1 MRVVVTGC
9 SGFLGGE
16 IVRQLLQ
23 RDCEVVGLS
32 RRETADLVR
41 AGMTHHRGDL
51 LDTEYLARV
60 IAGADVVIHTAAV
73 AGVWGSWQHYF
84 DNNVVAS
91 RNVLQACQEL
101 GVSQLI
107 YTSSPSVTFDGN
119 DQRDVDEAEP
129 YPETWMCHY
138 PHTKSIAEREILAAD
153 QPGGMRTV
161 SLRPHLIWGPDDPH
175 LIPRVL
181 QRARSGRLR
190 IIGDG
195 SNVIDTV
202 HVINA
207 AAAHLDAMDAMQTRP
222 DQAAGRAYFIT
233 QDEPVNCW
241 DWIGKLCRVNGVDP
255 PTKSI
260 SFAAAYRIGAVLETV
275 YRLTGRTSEPP
286 MTRFVASQLAKYHSF
301 DITAA
306 KERLGYRPR
315 IDMDAGLQTLTDDP
329 AVTNDRSTD
338 R

>member
-1 MRVVVTGC
+1 MRVIVTGC

-23 RDCEVVGLS
+23 RDWEVVGLS
-32 RRETADLVR
+32 RREPPGLVR

-51 LDTEYLARV
+51 LDNGYLERV
-60 IAGADVVIHTAAV
+60 IADADVVIHTAAV
-73 AGVWGSWQHYF
+73 AGVWGTWQHYF

-91 RNVLQACQEL
+91 RNVLRACQAAR
-101 GVSQLI
+101 VSQLI

-119 DQRDVDEAEP
+119 DQRDVDESEP
-129 YPETWMCHY
+129 YPKSWMCHY

-153 QPGGMRTV
+153 QRGGLRTV
-161 SLRPHLIWGPDDPH
+161 ALRPHLIWGPDDPH

-207 AAAHLDAMDAMQTRP
+207 AAAHLDAIEALQERP
-222 DQAAGRAYFIT
+222 EEAAGRAYFVT

-241 DWIGKLCRVNGVDP
+241 DWIAKLCRVHGVAP

-286 MTRFVASQLAKYHSF
+286 MTRFVASQLAKDHSF

-306 KERLGYRPR
+306 KERLGYWPR
-315 IDMDAGLQTLTDDP
+315 IDMDAGLQTLTGDR
-329 AVTNDRSTD
+329 AVTNAPSTG